1 MKEYDPLPTKER
13 DFGEMADAKIFCIL
27 DISPSARV

>member
-13 DFGEMADAKIFCIL
+13 DFGKMADAKNFCL
-27 DISPSARV
+27 FKISPSAGV